1 MSEET
6 ILKLEVVRSNFFI
19 PQQSWLL
26 KPGEYTLGRF
36 PTNDI
41 VIPDPY
47 VSRKHA
53 RIFFKDGKWFIEDLG
68 STNGTIVDNED
79 IRGKDARELR
89 NGSEII
95 IGLTILKVSYGEEE
109 SKE

>member
-1 MSEET
+1 MSEEEKV
-6 ILKLEVVRSNFFI
+6 LKIEVVRSNFFI
-19 PQQSWLL
+19 PQQSWVL

-47 VSRKHA
+47 VSRRHA
-53 RIFFKDGKWFIEDLG
+53 RLFYKDGRWFIEDLG

-79 IRGKDARELR
+79 LRGKEPRELKD
-89 NGSEII
+89 GSEIVV
-95 IGLTILKVSYGEEE
+95 GLTILKTSFV
-109 SKE
+109 KE